1 MLAGLVYLASGILTQ
16 HFSNEMLPARGDLSW
31 RSLRDGVGDHLR
43 LKRPVDDGSYNLV
56 QRLSYLCV
64 VFVLF
69 PLTILTGFAMSPA
82 ITSVVPSLV
91 TVWGGQQ
98 SARTIHFVLA
108 DLLTLF
114 VLVHVPL
121 VLYP

>member
-1 MLAGLVYLASGILTQ
+1 
-16 HFSNEMLPARGDLSW
+16 MLPARGDLSW

-91 TVWGGQQ
+91 TVLGLCLFCGGSVVDWG
-98 SARTIHFVLA
+98 VC
-108 DLLTLF
+108 
-114 VLVHVPL
+114 VHDGKAKGATGPEAV
-121 VLYP
+121 